1 MSPLTHSPYAF
12 VAIEGNIGAGK
23 TTFATMLADQLGSE
37 LLLERFAENP
47 FLERFYADPDNHAFS
62 VELAFVSD
70 RYRQM
75 REVLGARNLFR
86 QRVISDYSFAKSL
99 IFAKANLPA
108 NEYKLFRTM
117 YRLMEEQVAQ
127 PEVIAILDPNRER
140 IRDQIIQ
147 RGRSYEQ
154 DLPGDYLDKIA
165 YGYHKHYR
173 FARGSRVLWIDTS
186 GIDFVARPEEGEQL
200 AQLILQPRKPGVY
213 ELKPDFGK

>member
-1 MSPLTHSPYAF
+1 MSSITASPYAF

-23 TTFATMLADQLGSE
+23 TTFATMLSERLGCE
-37 LLLERFAENP
+37 LLLERFEENP
-47 FLERFYADPDNHAFS
+47 FLERFYADPENHAFS

-75 REVLGARNLFR
+75 RDILGSRNLFR
-86 QRVISDYSFAKSL
+86 QRVVSDYSFAKSL

-108 NEYKLFRTM
+108 NEYRLFRTM
-117 YRLMEEQVAQ
+117 YRLMEQQVAA
-127 PEVIAILDPNRER
+127 PEVVAILDPNRER
-140 IRDQIIQ
+140 IRNQIIQ

-173 FARGSRVLWIDTS
+173 YARGSRVLWVDTS
-186 GIDFVARPEEGEQL
+186 EVDFVARPEEGERL
-200 AQLILQPRKPGVY
+200 AELILEPRKPGVY
-213 ELKPDFGK
+213 ELKP

>member
-1 MSPLTHSPYAF
+1 MSSITASPYAF

-23 TTFATMLADQLGSE
+23 TTFATMLSERLGGE
-37 LLLERFAENP
+37 LLLERFEENP
-47 FLERFYADPDNHAFS
+47 FLERFYADPENHAFS

-75 REVLGARNLFR
+75 RDILGSRNLFR
-86 QRVISDYSFAKSL
+86 QRVVSDYSFAKSL

-108 NEYKLFRTM
+108 NEYRLFRTM
-117 YRLMEEQVAQ
+117 YRLMEQQVAA
-127 PEVIAILDPNRER
+127 PEVVAILDPNRER
-140 IRDQIIQ
+140 IRNQIIQ

-173 FARGSRVLWIDTS
+173 YARGSRVLWVDTS
-186 GIDFVARPEEGEQL
+186 EVDFVARPEEGERL
-200 AQLILQPRKPGVY
+200 AELILEPRKPGVY
-213 ELKPDFGK
+213 ELKP

>member
-1 MSPLTHSPYAF
+1 MSPITASPYAF

-23 TTFATMLADQLGSE
+23 TTFATMLSKRLGSE
-37 LLLERFAENP
+37 LLLERFEENP
-47 FLERFYADPDNHAFS
+47 FLERFYADPQNHAFS

-75 REVLGARNLFR
+75 RDILGSRNLFR
-86 QRVISDYSFAKSL
+86 QRVVSDYSFAKSL

-108 NEYKLFRTM
+108 NEYRLFRTM
-117 YRLMEEQVAQ
+117 YRLMEQQVAA
-127 PEVIAILDPNRER
+127 PEVVAILDPNRER
-140 IRDQIIQ
+140 IRRQIVQ

-173 FARGSRVLWIDTS
+173 YARGSRVLWVDTS
-186 GIDFVARPEEGEQL
+186 EVDFVARPEEGERL
-200 AQLILQPRKPGVY
+200 AELILEPRKPGVY
-213 ELKPDFGK
+213 ELKP

>member
-1 MSPLTHSPYAF
+1 MSPITASPYAF

-23 TTFATMLADQLGSE
+23 TTFATKLSERLGGE
-37 LLLERFAENP
+37 LLLERFEENP
-47 FLERFYADPDNHAFS
+47 FLERFYADPENHAFS

-75 REVLGARNLFR
+75 RDILGSRNLFR
-86 QRVISDYSFAKSL
+86 QRVVSDYSFAKSL

-108 NEYKLFRTM
+108 NEYRLFRTM
-117 YRLMEEQVAQ
+117 YRLMEQQVAA
-127 PEVIAILDPNRER
+127 PEVVAILDPNRER
-140 IRDQIIQ
+140 IRNQIIQ

-173 FARGSRVLWIDTS
+173 YARGSRVLWVDTS
-186 GIDFVARPEEGEQL
+186 EVDFVARPEEGERL
-200 AQLILQPRKPGVY
+200 AELILEPRKPGVY
-213 ELKPDFGK
+213 ELKP